1 MVEKLEIQNLNLLK
15 KEVIKLA
22 FYVVV
27 MIVSVIVS
35 GFLAD
40 NIKKNKKEID
50 KAVEELKKHERHQD
64 YLERKR
70 RIQRGK

>member
-1 MVEKLEIQNLNLLK
+1 
-15 KEVIKLA
+15 VIKLA

>member
-1 MVEKLEIQNLNLLK
+1 M
-15 KEVIKLA
+15 A

-40 NIKKNKKEID
+40 NIKKERKKID

>member
-40 NIKKNKKEID
+40 NIKKERKKID